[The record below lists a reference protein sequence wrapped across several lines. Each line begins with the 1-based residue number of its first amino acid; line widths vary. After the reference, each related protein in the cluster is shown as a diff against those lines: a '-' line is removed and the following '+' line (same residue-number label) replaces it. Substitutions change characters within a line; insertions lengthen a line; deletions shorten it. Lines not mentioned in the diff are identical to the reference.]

1 MALPVST
8 PSLFRVQAKGGKFL
22 GDDIGGAE
30 LTIRNARTGQWLAG
44 GRVQGDSGTLSASYA
59 PTASPSVLVAPPST
73 LYWLVPDL
81 TTSKLYLD
89 LPLTAPTLLEIEAF
103 GPLGGLQSAQKV
115 VTNLW
120 ALPRPLPLPPVI
132 VELPG
137 LVVQVLAPA
146 THQEYP
152 KVPQDVT
159 FSINVTMMC
168 GCPIGGN
175 PYWLPSDFLVSATVT
190 LLESRVPP
198 VFVPLSWQGSPSLF
212 GGTYKIQTPG
222 YYQADI
228 TAVQQSTGN
237 VGTATVTFFIKP

>member
-59 PTASPSVLVAPPST
+59 PTASPSVIVAPPST

-89 LPLTAPTLLEIEAF
+89 LPLTSPTLLEIEAY

-120 ALPRPLPLPPVI
+120 ALPRPLPLPP
-132 VELPG
+132 
-137 LVVQVLAPA
+137 
-146 THQEYP
+146 

-168 GCPIGGN
+168 GCPIGGSNN

-190 LLESRVPP
+190 LLESRVDP
-198 VFVPLSWQGSPSLF
+198 VFVPLGWQGSPSLF
-212 GGTYKIQTPG
+212 GGAYKIQTAG

>member
-1 MALPVST
+1 MALPGST

-22 GDDIGGAE
+22 GDDIGGA
-30 LTIRNARTGQWLAG
+30 TITVRDARTGQWLGG
-44 GRVQGDSGTLSASYA
+44 GRVQGDSGNLSASYA
-59 PTASPSVLVAPPST
+59 PTASPSVIVAPPGT

-81 TTSKLYLD
+81 GTSKLYLD
-89 LPLTAPTLLEIEAF
+89 LPLSAPTLLEVEAY
-103 GPLGGLQSAQKV
+103 GPVGGLQSAQKV
-115 VTNLW
+115 VTHLW

-190 LLESRVPP
+190 RLESRVAPEL
-198 VFVPLSWQGSPSLF
+198 VSLKWQGSPSLYS
-212 GGTYKIQTPG
+212 GTYRIETAG

-237 VGTATVTFFIKP
+237 IGTATVTFFIKP